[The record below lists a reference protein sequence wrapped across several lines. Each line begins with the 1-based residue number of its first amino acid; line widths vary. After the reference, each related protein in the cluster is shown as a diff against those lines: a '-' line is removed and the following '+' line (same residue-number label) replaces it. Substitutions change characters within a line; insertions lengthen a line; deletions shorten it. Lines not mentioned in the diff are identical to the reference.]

1 MFFGCRKT
9 NPKVRF
15 WGVRIG
21 ARPIWPSLL
30 GKTLIF
36 RKKLQFFWERKK
48 IFLCSRAEKEK
59 SPLVCSVCSRL
70 TFQHFSSLFFP
81 RVGEKRKVGSDLS
94 ISPLKDFFIAC
105 APFPAT
111 EARHRHFVQDTVS
124 QIFGK
129 LLAFSRTRLRIP
141 PHKRGRAGGE
151 KSILF
156 LHSTRSFCHI
166 CGKRR
171 RGENYPPFFDL
182 SIFFLGPPTPPFR
195 HITAGKSNA
204 PYVIMWT
211 LYRRTTG
218 RLIILSAATRR
229 VPENFFAYFLLLF
242 FCESQGRRR
251 KRTSHSQK
259 KKKKP

>member
-9 NPKVRF
+9 NAMVRF

-36 RKKLQFFWERKK
+36 RKKLQFFLERKK
-48 IFLCSRAEKEK
+48 NLSLLPGREREILSV
-59 SPLVCSVCSRL
+59 SSVCSRL

-111 EARHRHFVQDTVS
+111 EARQGHFVQDTVS

-156 LHSTRSFCHI
+156 LHSTRSFCHSY
-166 CGKRR
+166 GKRR
-171 RGENYPPFFDL
+171 RWRKLPPFFRPL
-182 SIFFLGPPTPPFR
+182 HFFSRSAHTSISPHNCGKKATP
-195 HITAGKSNA
+195 HT
-204 PYVIMWT
+204 
-211 LYRRTTG
+211 
-218 RLIILSAATRR
+218 
-229 VPENFFAYFLLLF
+229 
-242 FCESQGRRR
+242 
-251 KRTSHSQK
+251 
-259 KKKKP
+259 